1 VDTKTKLWPADD
13 AALAEAARTLREGGI
28 VAFPTETV
36 YGLGADARNPEAVR
50 RVFEAK
56 GRPSDNPLIVHI
68 ADRKQLEELAL
79 PFGRTEE
86 RLMDAFWPGPLTIVL
101 TVRPGA
107 VAPQVTAGLDTV
119 AVRMPAHPVALRLI
133 AAAGCPVAAPSA
145 NRSGRPSPTLAAH
158 VREDLDGRI
167 DGIVDG
173 GPAEVGLE
181 STVVMVAGGRI
192 HVLRPGGVT
201 REALAEAA
209 GCEVVVDGVA
219 GVGEDEG
226 RDGIGCGTGGVE
238 SGGEYGAAGG
248 RTSGADDGLRSGDAH
263 AAGSGADDGLRS
275 GDAHAAGSGAD
286 DGSRSG
292 DERAGGSGA
301 DDGSRSGAERAG
313 DSGGISAPR
322 SPGVKYAH
330 YAPRGE
336 MTLVIGERGAV
347 RDYIGREAATARAA
361 GCRTGVLAWEEHAA
375 EYDADAVVVCGS
387 LARPEEAARRLYAAL
402 REFDERGIGR
412 IWAEGCPP
420 EGIGLALMNR
430 LAKAS
435 GGRIVRV

>member
-1 VDTKTKLWPADD
+1 MIGNDEPRLKRGSIKVNRETKLWSAGD
-13 AALAEAARTLREGGI
+13 AAIAEAARALREGGI

-68 ADRKQLEELAL
+68 AGREQLLDLVL
-79 PFGRTEE
+79 PYGDIPA

-101 TVRPGA
+101 PVRPGT
-107 VAPQVTAGLDTV
+107 VAQQVTAGLDTV

-133 AAAGCPVAAPSA
+133 AAAGCPIAAPSA

-158 VREDLDGRI
+158 VLEDLDGRI

-173 GPAEVGLE
+173 GPVEVGLE
-181 STVVMVAGGRI
+181 STVVMVVAGRI

-209 GCEVVVDGVA
+209 GCEVVVDGVE
-219 GVGEDEG
+219 GVGDDEG
-226 RDGIGCGTGGVE
+226 KDEDSGGSVGVK
-238 SGGEYGAAGG
+238 SGGENFAASDRASGTDGG
-248 RTSGADDGLRSGDAH
+248 WRSGDA
-263 AAGSGADDGLRS
+263 
-275 GDAHAAGSGAD
+275 
-286 DGSRSG
+286 
-292 DERAGGSGA
+292 RAGG
-301 DDGSRSGAERAG
+301 
-313 DSGGISAPR
+313 SGGISAPR

-336 MTLVIGERGAV
+336 LTLVVGDREAV
-347 RDYIGREAATARAA
+347 RAYIGREAAAARAA
-361 GCRTGVLAWEEHAA
+361 GCRTGVLTYEEHAGF
-375 EYDADAVVVCGS
+375 YDADAVVVCGS
-387 LARPEEAARRLYAAL
+387 LARPGEAARRLYAAL
-402 REFDERGIGR
+402 REFDARGIGR

-430 LAKAS
+430 LAKAA

>member
-1 VDTKTKLWPADD
+1 MDTKTKLWPADD

-263 AAGSGADDGLRS
+263 AAGSGADDGSRS

>member
-1 VDTKTKLWPADD
+1 
-13 AALAEAARTLREGGI
+13 
-28 VAFPTETV
+28 
-36 YGLGADARNPEAVR
+36 
-50 RVFEAK
+50 
-56 GRPSDNPLIVHI
+56 
-68 ADRKQLEELAL
+68 
-79 PFGRTEE
+79 
-86 RLMDAFWPGPLTIVL
+86 
-101 TVRPGA
+101 
-107 VAPQVTAGLDTV
+107 
-119 AVRMPAHPVALRLI
+119 
-133 AAAGCPVAAPSA
+133 
-145 NRSGRPSPTLAAH
+145 
-158 VREDLDGRI
+158 
-167 DGIVDG
+167 
-173 GPAEVGLE
+173 
-181 STVVMVAGGRI
+181 MVAGGRI

-263 AAGSGADDGLRS
+263 AAGSGADDGSRS

>member
-1 VDTKTKLWPADD
+1 MIRETKLWSAGD
-13 AALAEAARTLREGGI
+13 AAIAEAARTLREGGI

-68 ADRKQLEELAL
+68 ADRKQLGELAL
-79 PFGRTEE
+79 PWGGIEE

-101 TVRPGA
+101 PARPGA

-181 STVVMVAGGRI
+181 STVVMVAGGRV

-209 GCEVVVDGVA
+209 GCEVVVDG
-219 GVGEDEG
+219 
-226 RDGIGCGTGGVE
+226 
-238 SGGEYGAAGG
+238 
-248 RTSGADDGLRSGDAH
+248 
-263 AAGSGADDGLRS
+263 
-275 GDAHAAGSGAD
+275 
-286 DGSRSG
+286 
-292 DERAGGSGA
+292 
-301 DDGSRSGAERAG
+301 AG
-313 DSGGISAPR
+313 DPGGGTTAPR

-347 RDYIGREAATARAA
+347 RDYIGREAAAARAA

-375 EYDADAVVVCGS
+375 GYDADAVVVCGS
-387 LARPEEAARRLYAAL
+387 LARPGEAARRLYAAL

-430 LAKAS
+430 LAKAA

>member
-1 VDTKTKLWPADD
+1 MRKLQVMKDTKIWPADET
-13 AALAEAARTLREGGI
+13 AIAEAARTLREGGI

-36 YGLGADARNPEAVR
+36 YGLGADARNPRAVE

-68 ADRKQLEELAL
+68 ADREQLGGLVL
-79 PFGRTEE
+79 PYGEMPA
-86 RLMDAFWPGPLTIVL
+86 RLMEAFWPGPLTIVL
-101 TVRPGA
+101 PVRPGA
-107 VAPQVTAGLDTV
+107 TAPRVTAGLDTV

-158 VREDLDGRI
+158 VVEDLAGRI

-181 STVVMVAGGRI
+181 STVVMVKDGRI

-201 REALAEAA
+201 REALADAA
-209 GCEVVVDGVA
+209 GCEVVA
-219 GVGEDEG
+219 GHAE
-226 RDGIGCGTGGVE
+226 
-238 SGGEYGAAGG
+238 GAAGAG
-248 RTSGADDGLRSGDAH
+248 GEEGGKGGEWDGTSSLESSGTSAGESGLASGDGS
-263 AAGSGADDGLRS
+263 AGANG
-275 GDAHAAGSGAD
+275 
-286 DGSRSG
+286 
-292 DERAGGSGA
+292 E
-301 DDGSRSGAERAG
+301 AE
-313 DSGGISAPR
+313 APR
-322 SPGVKYAH
+322 SPGMKYAH

-336 MTLVIGERGAV
+336 MTLVIGDREAV
-347 RDYIGREAATARAA
+347 RAYIGREAAAARAA
-361 GCRTGVLAWEEHAA
+361 GCRTGVLTWEEHAGFH
-375 EYDADAVVVCGS
+375 DADAVVVCGS
-387 LARPEEAARRLYAAL
+387 LARPEQAARRLYAAL
-402 REFDERGIGR
+402 REFDARGIGR

-430 LAKAS
+430 LAKAA

>member
-1 VDTKTKLWPADD
+1 MDTKTKLWPADD

-101 TVRPGA
+101 PVRPGA

-209 GCEVVVDGVA
+209 GCEVVVDGVE

-226 RDGIGCGTGGVE
+226 KDGIGGGTGGLE
-238 SGGEYGAAGG
+238 SGGEYVAASG
-248 RTSGADDGLRSGDAH
+248 RTSGADG
-263 AAGSGADDGLRS
+263 
-275 GDAHAAGSGAD
+275 
-286 DGSRSG
+286 GSRSG
-292 DERAGGSGA
+292 NA
-301 DDGSRSGAERAG
+301 RAG